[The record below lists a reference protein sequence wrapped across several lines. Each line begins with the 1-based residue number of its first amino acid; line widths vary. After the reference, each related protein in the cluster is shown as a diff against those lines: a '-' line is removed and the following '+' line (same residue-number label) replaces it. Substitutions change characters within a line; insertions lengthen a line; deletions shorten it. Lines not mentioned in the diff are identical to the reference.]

1 MIAWFKDVPV
11 CLVSLLF
18 AASVNAAE
26 RVWTGGGGN
35 ALWSNPANWDSGAPA
50 AGDTLVFG
58 ASSVRDITNNLTA
71 GTPFAGITFPAG
83 SGGKYTLNGNALS
96 LEGGITT
103 FSGYTPEIALPLILG
118 TDCQCLGSNGTL
130 AISGAISGPG
140 GLRFEGNTASGV
152 TFTLSGD
159 NTFEGPVV
167 VTNRA
172 RLVVS
177 SSTAL
182 GSPAAGTT
190 VYGPNETWLQISGG
204 ITLGEPLTLL
214 GYDGAPNYHPC
225 LKSYSGTNTLSA
237 PIYSTSLGF
246 RMRVYADAL
255 ILRGGVISPDTTG
268 TFTFETSTGT
278 EIVVTN
284 RPLFLGNGAGLST
297 SYGGKVVLAES
308 GNTCGAVYAYA
319 GSTVLATA
327 PNALAPYGVLR
338 CGISWWD
345 KDTSLFDLNGLC
357 QTVGPLESYALPSGT
372 HVITSAVPT
381 VLTVAQRYNSSFR
394 GDIAGAVSL
403 YKTGASMLTLTNAL
417 PMTTTGRVTVAS
429 GTLAL
434 GNAAGS
440 AGGFG
445 AVPAVRVLPGGTL
458 VLNNGEGL
466 PNTSEI
472 NVFTGGVLTNGKIDV
487 RAGTTETIARLY
499 IDGAQQAAGTWG
511 ATGSGATHINDAFFA
526 GGGLLSV
533 TEDPAAAYTDVVW
546 DKGGTNTLM
555 STAENWAGDTLPA
568 HTGHERAVFGTG
580 AGPAGVDVAASFYKM
595 VINWPGSDF
604 HFDNIGGGGSLTL
617 GRGGIEIPGPASTRY
632 NRIRVPVTLADDQ
645 FITLTNGYVFF
656 EQPVSDGG
664 NGFGLTVCNPSRG
677 NAAVIPQNQNTYSG
691 KTVLKNRSILYIRGS
706 GDVLGS
712 TAGDTLVENGSYLY
726 IDTQSATTGLTIA
739 EPLVLDGDS
748 TLSYVGTLQNY
759 KGTNVLTGPISGLNN
774 SMRVRSSTV
783 GATLDITGGI
793 TADALGGSCIL
804 ATDGGGT
811 VTVREKPVYANTFY
825 ANGKSWGGMVV
836 IAATGNVTR
845 TCYMNANVR
854 LGAQEAFEY
863 LGNLILGNDGR
874 IANVDLNGCGL
885 TVRRSLR
892 TDVNSTNSVIF
903 SAAPATLTVD
913 QTVDTT
919 YGGSFAGAVSLV
931 KRGAGTLTLTNELG
945 NATTTS
951 GGVTVKDGTLTVAGA
966 YGTLGP
972 ACTNITVE
980 GSATLALAGAS
991 ASMLSDD
998 AIVRLP
1004 AAGIG
1009 AAKISLAAGVAETV
1023 GWLCCGERLMAPGTY
1038 GATGSG
1044 ARYVDDTRFS
1054 GLGVL
1059 NVRHGTL
1066 TGTLIRVY

>member
-1 MIAWFKDVPV
+1 MKRVTHRTLG
-11 CLVSLLF
+11 LVFLL
-18 AASVNAAE
+18 AVSGASGAE
-26 RVWTGGGGN
+26 RVWTGGGGD

-58 ASSVRDITNNLTA
+58 ASAVKDVTNDLEA
-71 GTPFAGITFPAG
+71 GTALAGITFLAG
-83 SGGKYTLNGNALS
+83 SGGTYTLNGNALT
-96 LEGGITT
+96 LEGAITT

-140 GLRFEGNTASGV
+140 GLRFEGHDASGV

-172 RLVVS
+172 RLFI
-177 SSTAL
+177 STPNAL
-182 GSPAAGTT
+182 GSAAAGTT
-190 VYGPNETWLQISGG
+190 VYGPNETWLEISDG
-204 ITLGEPLTLL
+204 ITLAEPLTLL
-214 GYDGAPNYHPC
+214 GSDGAPNYFPC
-225 LKSYSGTNTLSA
+225 LRSRSGTNTLSA

-268 TFTFETSTGT
+268 TFTFETSLGT

-284 RPLFLGNGAGLST
+284 RPLFLGNGAGFYT
-297 SYGGKVVLAES
+297 SYGGRVVLAEP
-308 GNTCGAVYAYA
+308 GNTYGALHAFA
-319 GSTVLATA
+319 GNTVLATA
-327 PNALAPYGVLR
+327 PNALAPYGVAR
-338 CGISWWD
+338 FGVTWWNN
-345 KDTSLFDLNGLC
+345 DTSLLDLNGLC
-357 QTVGPLESYALPSGT
+357 QTVGPLESVVQSSGL
-372 HVITSAVPT
+372 HGITSAAPT
-381 VLTVAQRYNSSFR
+381 VLTVVQRYNSTFR

-403 YKTGASMLTLTNAL
+403 YKTGASTLTLTNL
-417 PMTTTGRVTVAS
+417 TPMTTSGRVTVAA

-434 GNAAGS
+434 GNSDGS

-445 AVPAVRVLPGGTL
+445 AVPAVRILPGGTL
-458 VLNNGEGL
+458 ALNNGAGL
-466 PNTSEI
+466 PDTSEV
-472 NVFTGGVLTNGKIDV
+472 NVFTGGVLTNGTINV
-487 RAGTTETIARLY
+487 RAGVTETVARFY

-511 ATGSGATHINDAFFA
+511 RTGSGATHINDAFFA
-526 GGGLLSV
+526 GGTGLLNV
-533 TEDPAAAYTDVVW
+533 TEDPAVAYTDVVW
-546 DKGGTNTLM
+546 DKGGADSLM
-555 STAENWAGDTLPA
+555 STAANWAGDTLPA
-568 HTGHERAVFGTG
+568 FTGHERAVFGTG
-580 AGPAGVDVAASFYKM
+580 TGPAGVDVAASFYKM
-595 VINWPGSDF
+595 VINWPSSDF

-617 GRGGIEIPGPASTRY
+617 GRGGIEIPGPASMRW

-656 EQPVSDGG
+656 EQPISDGG
-664 NGFGLTVCNPSRG
+664 NGFGLTVCNPSR
-677 NAAVIPQNQNTYSG
+677 AVAVIPQNQNTYSG
-691 KTVLKNRSILYIRGS
+691 KTVLKNRSVFYIRGS

-726 IDTQSATTGLTIA
+726 IDTQDNAKGLTIA
-739 EPLVLDGDS
+739 EPLVLDGDT
-748 TLSYVGTLQNY
+748 TLGWAGTLQNY

-774 SMRVRSSTV
+774 TARIRSSSP

-793 TADALGGSCIL
+793 TADAGAGACIL

-811 VTVREKPVYANTFY
+811 ITVLEKPVYANAFY
-825 ANGKSWGGMVV
+825 ANGKSVSGMVV
-836 IAATGNVTR
+836 IAATGNVAR
-845 TCYMNANVR
+845 SCYMNANVR

-863 LGNLILGNDGR
+863 LGNLYLGNDGR

-903 SAAPATLTVD
+903 SAAAATLTVD

-931 KRGAGTLTLTNELG
+931 KRGTGTLTLTNEMDRS
-945 NATTTS
+945 TTTS
-951 GGVTVKDGTLTVAGA
+951 GGVTVKAGTLKVAGD

-980 GSATLALAGAS
+980 GTGTLALES
-991 ASMLSDD
+991 EVPMLSDD
-998 AIVRLP
+998 ATVRLAP
-1004 AAGIG
+1004 ASAGS
-1009 AAKISLAAGVAETV
+1009 AKISLAAGVDETV
-1023 GWLCCGERLMAPGTY
+1023 GWFFYGGEPMYPGTY
-1038 GATGSG
+1038 GAAGSG
-1044 ARYVDDTRFS
+1044 AEYVDGTRFA
-1054 GLGVL
+1054 GTGVL
-1059 NVRHGTL
+1059 RVLHGKAKGTIFTL
-1066 TGTLIRVY
+1066 H